1 MVILSTH
8 PNSDKVESRTSS
20 PNVAD
25 EEKSQLHAG
34 FTKLHTV
41 LKKVDSSFVE
51 QDRVNV
57 IWLNK
62 SLSNVIGET
71 SLEENCID
79 DTQIQKLARLSL
91 AEFLGPR

>member
-8 PNSDKVESRTSS
+8 PNSDKVESRTPS

-51 QDRVNV
+51 
-57 IWLNK
+57 
-62 SLSNVIGET
+62 
-71 SLEENCID
+71 
-79 DTQIQKLARLSL
+79 
-91 AEFLGPR
+91 